1 MSTNLIETNGGIQ
14 PVGVVFNVDGTDLGN
29 FITDYLNGANL
40 SGVSGAG
47 LSIRYEGEIGK
58 PRLYCF
64 IRKNS
69 SAIETSKSRVPKR
82 LAHKIEGSSDMRLSE
97 DAKKILEPITGDKI
111 KIIKSGELRD
121 EVMVELHIF
130 KVLGLYLKAN
140 PTNHIIRIIEAAE
153 TKDRKKIITVI
164 KQDAS
169 TVRGGYVPSGNKHER
184 AIEEAERRNRHN
196 NW

>member
-14 PVGVVFNVDGTDLGN
+14 PVGAVFNVDGTDLGN
-29 FITDYLNGANL
+29 FITDFLNGAGM

-69 SAIETSKSRVPKR
+69 SAIETNKSRVPKK
-82 LAHKIEGSSDMRLSE
+82 LAHKIEGSSEMRLTE
-97 DAKKILEPITGDKI
+97 DAKKLLEPIAPEKI
-111 KIIKSGELRD
+111 KIFKSSELHD

-130 KVLGLYLKAN
+130 KALGLYLKAN
-140 PTNHIIRIIEAAE
+140 PNSHIIRIIEAAE
-153 TKDRKKIITVI
+153 TKDHKKIITVI

-169 TVRGGYVPSGNKHER
+169 TVRGGYRPSGNKHER